1 MPTDAFF
8 QKFPYPIKK
17 NCYKHVLGG
26 SRPHFIYTT
35 LTSLKSVPKSVSRK
49 ERPGTLFTCYHAKSD
64 KVALRRKKKK
74 LFFPRT
80 QPIFEGKKSR
90 KAEFFRKNRGKW
102 PKFVNFPRILEFF
115 RDFRSFTAKKAS
127 PPCKERPGSARKSVP
142 PRKERH
148 MERATFRK

>member
-1 MPTDAFF
+1 MLWKCNIHSLMLISCRKD
-8 QKFPYPIKK
+8 
-17 NCYKHVLGG
+17 
-26 SRPHFIYTT
+26 T

-74 LFFPRT
+74 YFFHGRSP
-80 QPIFEGKKSR
+80 FLKGKSHEKPSFSAKIAGNGR
-90 KAEFFRKNRGKW
+90 NSA
-102 PKFVNFPRILEFF
+102 IC
-115 RDFRSFTAKKAS
+115 RDFRSFSAIFGVLPRKKAS
-127 PPCKERPGSARKSVP
+127 PPCKERPGSVRKSVP